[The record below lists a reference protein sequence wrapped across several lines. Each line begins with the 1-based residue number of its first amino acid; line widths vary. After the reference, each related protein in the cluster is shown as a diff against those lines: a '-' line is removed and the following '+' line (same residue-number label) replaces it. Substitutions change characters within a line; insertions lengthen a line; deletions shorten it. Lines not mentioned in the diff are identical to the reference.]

1 VEEDKLMEVTLDVGA
16 EDIETGDK
24 EYEVTTDPQKL
35 DAVKKALE
43 KAGIKYQV
51 AELTMY
57 PQSTVPID
65 GKHAEQML
73 RLMEQLEEHDVVHK
87 VYENFDIPDKV
98 MEQLSK

>member
-1 VEEDKLMEVTLDVGA
+1 
-16 EDIETGDK
+16 
-24 EYEVTTDPQKL
+24 VTTDPQKL

-43 KAGIKYQV
+43 KAGITYQL

-73 RLMEQLEEHDVVHK
+73 RLMEQLEEHDDVQK
-87 VYENFDIPDKV
+87 VYSNFDIPDSV
-98 MEQLSK
+98 VEQLGK